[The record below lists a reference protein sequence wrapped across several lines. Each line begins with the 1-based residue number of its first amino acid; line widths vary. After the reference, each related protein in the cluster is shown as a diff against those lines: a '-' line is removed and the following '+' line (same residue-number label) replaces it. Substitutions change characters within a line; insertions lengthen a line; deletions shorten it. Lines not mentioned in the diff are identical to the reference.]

1 MAYQIKCF
9 DKIAKC
15 GLDALGE
22 KYSFTDDIAQA
33 DVALVRSSSLHEAN
47 AGEKLFAVARAGAGV
62 NNIPVD
68 KFAEK
73 GIVVFNTPGANA
85 NAVKE
90 LVIAALLLA
99 SRDIID
105 GVNWV
110 KTIESDISKTVEKGK
125 KAFAGKEIA
134 GKKLGVIGLGA
145 IGVLVANSA
154 ISLGMTVYGYD
165 VSLSIEHALALKN
178 NVVAVKSLDEMF
190 AECDYITVHVPL
202 LDSTKYLFNAD
213 AFAKMKDG
221 VSIINF
227 SRDLLVNDDDMR
239 AALASGKVHRYVTD
253 FPNEKVRA
261 MAGVIVVPHLGA
273 STTESEDNCAV
284 MAVTELM
291 AYVSTGS
298 IKNSVNFPE
307 LDAGSVGE
315 GYRIAVLHKNVPN
328 MIGQFTAL
336 LGKKGINIVNM
347 TNKSKGNNAYTVIDT
362 ETDPAGIAAEL
373 SAIENVYRV
382 RTIQ

>member
-202 LDSTKYLFNAD
+202 LDSTKNLFNAD

-253 FPNEKVRA
+253 FPNEKVRE
-261 MAGVIVVPHLGA
+261 MAGAIVVPHLGA

-284 MAVTELM
+284 MAVKELM

>member
-190 AECDYITVHVPL
+190 AEYDYITVHVPL

-347 TNKSKGNNAYTVIDT
+347 ANKSKGNNAYTVIDT

>member
-110 KTIESDISKTVEKGK
+110 KTIESDIPKTVEKGK

-253 FPNEKVRA
+253 FPNEKVRE
-261 MAGVIVVPHLGA
+261 MAGAIVVPHLGA